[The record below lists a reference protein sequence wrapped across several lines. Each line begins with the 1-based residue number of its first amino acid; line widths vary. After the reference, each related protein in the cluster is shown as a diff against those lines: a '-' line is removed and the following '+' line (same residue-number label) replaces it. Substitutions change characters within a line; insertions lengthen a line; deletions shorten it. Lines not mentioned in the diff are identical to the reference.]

1 MRYDDRGAFWLGKEP
16 INHCTLTGHGC
27 TTRFPAGPRQIE
39 IRKSLAERLAPMRQR
54 FCGEHT
60 FYEMCIG
67 LDGEA
72 ELLSEWGKR
81 LLRTGVG
88 T

>member
-1 MRYDDRGAFWLGKEP
+1 
-16 INHCTLTGHGC
+16 
-27 TTRFPAGPRQIE
+27 
-39 IRKSLAERLAPMRQR
+39 MRQR